1 MASYNFFNIKFGK
14 HGGTSHA
21 YCHATSHRDKSHVV
35 FTRRNLSRSDRLLWH
50 LTFILVVGT

>member
-21 YCHATSHRDKSHVV
+21 NYHTASRRDKSRVV
-35 FTRRNLSRSDRLLWH
+35 FTR
-50 LTFILVVGT
+50 IKELVAVTDCFGF